1 MKYVTKNK
9 DYIYLTDE
17 ELLTKLLE
25 QRGVEDVQA
34 LLNLNASCIH
44 DGMLFNNMK
53 WGLEL
58 LAWHINQGSKVH
70 IIIDSDVDGFT
81 SSALMYQYLLDLGVE
96 ATYSTHT
103 GKEHGITE
111 RVLEGFEFDLLIVP
125 DAGTNDVEMCRILTE
140 QGKSVLILDHH
151 EFEGEYNDYACVI
164 NCQDGYYPNNTLS
177 GVGVVYKF
185 CREFDKMYGYDFANY
200 YLDLVSLGLIA
211 DSMDLRDLET
221 RFYALEGIKQMG
233 EHNEF
238 IKEIVLEQAFSLGDE
253 ITLHGIGWYIAPL
266 INGLIR
272 GGGVEEKIR
281 VWEALAG
288 FQAEVEYTPR
298 KSAKN
303 PNPVPVVESLQRA
316 MVRVCKTIKGK
327 QDREI
332 KKSVEKVLKQIE
344 ENNMSDDK
352 VIILD
357 VTETLLQSH
366 TGLVANKLATQFK
379 RPVILLRDKK
389 NEEGK
394 CGGSGRNYSRF
405 AVSQLREFLIETGQF
420 EFVSGHSNAF
430 GFSIAK
436 DNVEALRT
444 QVNTQLKDVVIEDIY
459 HVDYE
464 IGVGNLK
471 EQHILQVGQ
480 WKNMWGNTLHEP
492 SFAITNIFIPSEQV
506 KLIGEKKNIIRFEV
520 IRGNNKL
527 TFIKRFANEELYNK
541 IIHRSSRGLAT
552 GSKPLKLTVIGKFT
566 INKWEGREF
575 PQIEIIDIDSEVQSK
590 KIMF

>member
-9 DYIYLTDE
+9 DYIYLSDE

-34 LLNLNASCIH
+34 LLNLNASYIH

-58 LAWHINQGSKVH
+58 LAWHIGQGSRVH

-81 SSALMYQYLLDLGVE
+81 SSALMYQYLLDLGIE
-96 ATYSTHT
+96 ATYSTHM

-200 YLDLVSLGLIA
+200 YLDLVSLGIIA
-211 DSMDLRDLET
+211 DSMDLRNLET

-233 EHNEF
+233 VHNEF

-272 GGGVEEKIR
+272 GGKVEEKIR

-303 PNPVPVVESLQRA
+303 PNPVPVIESLQRA
-316 MVRVCKTIKGK
+316 MVRVCKTVKGK

-344 ENNMSDDK
+344 ERNMSDDK
-352 VIILD
+352 IIVLD

-389 NEEGK
+389 DEVGK

-405 AVSQLREFLIETGQF
+405 AVSQLREFLLETGQF
-420 EFVSGHSNAF
+420 DFVSGHSNAF
-430 GFSIAK
+430 GFGISK

-444 QVNTQLKDVVIEDIY
+444 QINAQLKDVVIEDIY

-464 IGVGNLK
+464 ITVGSLK
-471 EQHILQVGQ
+471 EHHILQVGQ

-492 SFAITNIFIPSEQV
+492 SFAITNIFIPSEQI

-527 TFIKRFANEELYNK
+527 TFIKRFASEELYNK

-552 GSKPLKLTVIGKFT
+552 GSKPLKLTVVGKFT
-566 INKWEGREF
+566 INKWDGREF